1 MDTVQKLGGK
11 ARRTR
16 KLNTWA
22 KAAGEYYRAHKDEFN
37 SFSEVLS
44 SPKLREYYD
53 AKYKNK
59 KGGEGIGNA
68 NNLVGGKKKRKSVT
82 KKGGNNGIQI
92 NQGGLYESET
102 TATGGNPVT
111 DDQAELVSAP
121 VAPSGGEPTI
131 IVPNETTAGAGDEGT
146 MEPFLSGGKK
156 SRKSSKKSKK

>member
-22 KAAGEYYRAHKDEFN
+22 KAAGEYYREHKDEFN

-44 SPKLREYYD
+44 SPKLREYYN

-68 NNLVGGKKKRKSVT
+68 NNLVGGKKKRKSV
-82 KKGGNNGIQI
+82 KKGGNNGGIKI
-92 NQGGLYESET
+92 DGGDPRYGGEN
-102 TATGGNPVT
+102 TATGGT
-111 DDQAELVSAP
+111 TLELGGNVSAP
-121 VAPSGGEPTI
+121 LAPVGGNFVLNEI
-131 IVPNETTAGAGDEGT
+131 NETRMPGGDDGK
-146 MEPFLSGGKK
+146 MESFFSGGKK

>member
-22 KAAGEYYRAHKDEFN
+22 KAAGEYYREHKDEFK

-44 SPKLREYYD
+44 SPKLREYYN

-68 NNLVGGKKKRKSVT
+68 NNLVGGKKKRKSV
-82 KKGGNNGIQI
+82 KKGGNNGIKI
-92 NQGGLYESET
+92 DSSDPRYGGET
-102 TATGGNPVT
+102 TADGTTLELGGN
-111 DDQAELVSAP
+111 VSAP
-121 VAPSGGEPTI
+121 LTPVGGNFVLNETNATDGGEGP
-131 IVPNETTAGAGDEGT
+131 
-146 MEPFLSGGKK
+146 MESESFFSGGKK